1 MMNVPSGTKFVRFMI
16 RTLYVLAT
24 LAMMAMMSI
33 IVANIIGRVFF
44 KSPVTGMFE
53 IAGFAGVIVAAVAIG
68 LTEHER
74 RNIAVDFVARR
85 FAPGLRSVVD
95 RFTFFLSLGAVGVLL
110 WAVVK
115 SAIESIMTKEITLV
129 LNIRVFP
136 FRFIWAAGLLFLC
149 GLLLLHLV
157 GASQRRLKK

>member
-1 MMNVPSGTKFVRFMI
+1 MMNVALRMKFVRFI
-16 RTLYVLAT
+16 IKTLYVLAT
-24 LAMMAMMSI
+24 LAVMAMMSI

-44 KSPVTGMFE
+44 KSPLKGMFE

-68 LTEHER
+68 LTERER
-74 RNIAVDFVARR
+74 RNIAVGFVARR
-85 FAPGLRSVVD
+85 FSPGLRSVAD
-95 RFTFFLSLGAVGVLL
+95 RFTFLLSLGAVGFLL

-115 SAIESIMTKEITLV
+115 SALESLTTKEITLV

-149 GLLLLHLV
+149 GLLLLHLI